1 MAFRPLHSQNSFTQN
16 LGQMN
21 DMVRQLNKEQTV
33 KTFKQ
38 PGGNAIIQ
46 GKLPYEGGYGSLY
59 YDTTNTP
66 RIIIGLAP
74 DGEIDIAASIAGE
87 DITDLY
93 T

>member
-1 MAFRPLHSQNSFTQN
+1 MAIRPLITSNSMSQNYAQVN
-16 LGQMN
+16 E
-21 DMVRQLNKEQTV
+21 MVKQLNREATT

-46 GKLPYEGGYGSLY
+46 GKLPYTGGYGILQADSDNVY
-59 YDTTNTP
+59 
-66 RIIIGLAP
+66 RILIGIAP